1 MAYKRYPESYKASII
16 EEVKRGIKPQIQ
28 IAKETG
34 IPPETLSRW
43 ANNVKKKQR
52 KKIFTEPLFASE
64 KSEKKDYSEMG
75 FEELLDYL
83 PSKENKSFAGHLNKQ
98 YRDKGIALRYCLVV
112 LNPALEGGHCA
123 KH

>member
-28 IAKETG
+28 IAEETG
-34 IPPETLSRW
+34 IPQATLSRW
-43 ANNVKKKQR
+43 ANNVKKKQL
-52 KKIFTEPLFASE
+52 KKVFKEPLFASE

-75 FEELLDYL
+75 FEELLDCL

-112 LNPALEGGHCA
+112 LNPVLEGGHCVE
-123 KH
+123 H